1 MERILALRGRVYP
14 TDLNHMGGVFGGW
27 IMGKMDKAASIT
39 VEGLVIGQAAT
50 VFVTDLHFKE
60 PVKNGDIFTIYTN
73 IDSIG
78 RTSIRIHVDFHVRR
92 RETNC
97 ECSVVD
103 AIFTF
108 VTVDEAH
115 NKIPVLEVLRHD
127 VEPDILAM
135 AHDGAVNPRYAKK

>member
-1 MERILALRGRVYP
+1 
-14 TDLNHMGGVFGGW
+14 
-27 IMGKMDKAASIT
+27 IT

-60 PVKNGDIFTIYTN
+60 PVKNGDIFTIYTT

-78 RTSIRIHVDFHVRR
+78 RTSIRIHVDFNVRR

-115 NKIPVLEVLRHD
+115 NKIAVLDVLRHD
-127 VEPDILAM
+127 VEEDIREM
-135 AHDGAVNPRYAKK
+135 ARLGASTPRYAKK

>member
-1 MERILALRGRVYP
+1 M
-14 TDLNHMGGVFGGW
+14 
-27 IMGKMDKAASIT
+27 SIPL
-39 VEGLVIGQAAT
+39 EGLVIGQAAT

-60 PVKNGDIFTIYTN
+60 PVKNGDIFTIYTT

-92 RETNC
+92 RDTNC
-97 ECSVVD
+97 EYSVVN

-127 VEPDILAM
+127 VESDVLAM
-135 AHDGAVNPRYAKK
+135 AQEGAINPRYVKK

>member
-60 PVKNGDIFTIYTN
+60 PVKNGDIFTIYTT

-78 RTSIRIHVDFHVRR
+78 RTSLRIHVDFHVRR
-92 RETNC
+92 RESNG

-115 NKIPVLEVLRHD
+115 NKIEVLDVLRND
-127 VEPDILAM
+127 VEEDVRLM
-135 AHDGAVNPRYAKK
+135 AKLGAKNPRYAK